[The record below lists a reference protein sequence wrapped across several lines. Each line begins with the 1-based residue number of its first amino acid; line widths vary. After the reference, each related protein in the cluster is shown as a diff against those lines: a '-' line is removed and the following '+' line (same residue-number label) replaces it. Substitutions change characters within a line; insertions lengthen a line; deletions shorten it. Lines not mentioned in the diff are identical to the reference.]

1 MVFSVR
7 VIRLVAAVAF
17 ASALL
22 AGSVH
27 AETVNVGKW
36 GFSVVFGCQSQPAS
50 QSVATAVGKITMTS
64 YSCSTRDAG
73 YFVAVADY
81 PAHSIN
87 QKSIDDAYTGAIN
100 GAAGNVK
107 GKIRSV
113 APYRLGH
120 ITGRDALIDLKVSHR
135 TAHLRIFY
143 VRDRQFQLT
152 FVGPTGQENSKAC
165 LDFLNSFVLAKA
177 GK

>member
-36 GFSVVFGCQSQPAS
+36 GFSVVFGCHSQTAS
-50 QSVATAVGKITMTS
+50 QSVATAAGNVTMKT
-64 YSCSTRDAG
+64 YSCGTHDAG
-73 YFVAVADY
+73 YFLAIADY
-81 PAHSIN
+81 PPGTIN
-87 QKSIDDAYTGAIN
+87 QKSIDVAYTDAIN
-100 GAAGNVK
+100 GAAGTVK

-113 APYRLGH
+113 APYRLGK
-120 ITGRDALIDLKVSHR
+120 ITGRDALIDLKASHR

-143 VRDRQFQLT
+143 IRDRQFQLT

-165 LDFLNSFVLAKA
+165 LDFLNSFVLTKA
-177 GK
+177 SK